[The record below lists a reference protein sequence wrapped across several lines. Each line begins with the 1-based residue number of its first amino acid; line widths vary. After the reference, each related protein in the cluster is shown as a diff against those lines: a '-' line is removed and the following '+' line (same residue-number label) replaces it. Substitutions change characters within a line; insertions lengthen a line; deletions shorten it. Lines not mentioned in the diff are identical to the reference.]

1 MVKISLMQPPNIHIY
16 YIFKYFLLS
25 NYYKIIYIK
34 VVIFSYN
41 SYYNSLVFQGIRSYF
56 WEAIMNWY
64 RNLSIAKKLI
74 LCIGV
79 TLIVGLFVM
88 GFIVIDKVKESMRDD
103 AEKIVINA
111 SKRYVNAIEAMLNEN
126 IVLTRGVSSSL
137 NALLIHKTQSGVT
150 TEEIESLIQY
160 MFDSAQHSSYA
171 YLYLIDTSIIANSV
185 VDDIYKTDN
194 GNFVMLFSDTNGYK
208 VNGVKSVKASNS
220 FITSPIFTDIFKKV
234 TSDNG
239 KVYVSQPNKLNF
251 VGNDFL
257 GLNIAVPIVNAQNKV
272 VGILGS
278 TFDFAN
284 ISKQLTDED
293 LDVFEHDIRT
303 LVTDTGMIAIHG
315 HKDFISKNIKEINP
329 DPSVEKILSAIRNH
343 QDQVFDDYIDSSGNL
358 SIASIS
364 SFSTLDE
371 SSYWSILV
379 TAPMKAVLA
388 PMYKLQNIIITAA
401 FIFLVVVLSIIAYS
415 VRMIVGLRLPILLNG
430 LISFFKY
437 INHETNNVSLITI
450 RSNDELGAM
459 GIAINENIK
468 RTELGLKQD
477 YQAIIQSA
485 ETAKA
490 IESGDLT
497 ARITENPANPQLAE
511 LKDVLNNMLDV
522 LQKKIGSNTNE
533 IARVFDSYTELD
545 FTTEVQDAKGRVEL
559 VTNALGE
566 EIRNMLNTSA
576 EFAHELEEKSKELE
590 EAVGNLIQSSNTQAK
605 SLKYTS
611 QAVDEITASM
621 QNVNSRTSEV
631 MSQSEGIKRVIV
643 IIRDIAEQTN
653 LLALNAA
660 VEAARAG
667 EHGRGF
673 AVVADEVRKLAERT
687 QQSLSE
693 IEANTNVLIQSIND
707 MAESIKEQSQGITQI
722 NDSIEKLESITQ
734 QNVKIAN
741 HSQEIS
747 NAVDSVAIK
756 ILQDV
761 NKKKF

>member
-1 MVKISLMQPPNIHIY
+1 MK
-16 YIFKYFLLS
+16 
-25 NYYKIIYIK
+25 
-34 VVIFSYN
+34 
-41 SYYNSLVFQGIRSYF
+41 LVLASQGF
-56 WEAIMNWY
+56 
-64 RNLSIAKKLI
+64 
-74 LCIGV
+74 
-79 TLIVGLFVM
+79 
-88 GFIVIDKVKESMRDD
+88 
-103 AEKIVINA
+103 
-111 SKRYVNAIEAMLNEN
+111 
-126 IVLTRGVSSSL
+126 
-137 NALLIHKTQSGVT
+137 T

-278 TFDFAN
+278 TFDFAD

-459 GIAINENIK
+459 GVAINENIK
-468 RTELGLKQD
+468 RIRKSKGLSQEELAIKLNVVRQTVSKWENGLSVPD
-477 YQAIIQSA
+477 SSMLII
-485 ETAKA
+485 
-490 IESGDLT
+490 L
-497 ARITENPANPQLAE
+497 AN
-511 LKDVLNNMLDV
+511 
-522 LQKKIGSNTNE
+522 
-533 IARVFDSYTELD
+533 ELD
-545 FTTEVQDAKGRVEL
+545 TTVSEL
-559 VTNALGE
+559 LGE
-566 EIRNMLNTSA
+566 PVA
-576 EFAHELEEKSKELE
+576 EP
-590 EAVGNLIQSSNTQAK
+590 TTDD
-605 SLKYTS
+605 LK
-611 QAVDEITASM
+611 I
-621 QNVNSRTSEV
+621 
-631 MSQSEGIKRVIV
+631 
-643 IIRDIAEQTN
+643 
-653 LLALNAA
+653 
-660 VEAARAG
+660 
-667 EHGRGF
+667 
-673 AVVADEVRKLAERT
+673 
-687 QQSLSE
+687 LS
-693 IEANTNVLIQSIND
+693 
-707 MAESIKEQSQGITQI
+707 
-722 NDSIEKLESITQ
+722 EKLEVINLQLAKRSITK
-734 QNVKIAN
+734 VKTIRWILISLCAVIVVIFIALASTN
-741 HSQEIS
+741 SFYLNWNYNDPEL
-747 NAVDSVAIK
+747 AVAGTILHGFEFLFVRLAPIVFLTSV
-756 ILQDV
+756 V
-761 NKKKF
+761 GVVVTYKKR